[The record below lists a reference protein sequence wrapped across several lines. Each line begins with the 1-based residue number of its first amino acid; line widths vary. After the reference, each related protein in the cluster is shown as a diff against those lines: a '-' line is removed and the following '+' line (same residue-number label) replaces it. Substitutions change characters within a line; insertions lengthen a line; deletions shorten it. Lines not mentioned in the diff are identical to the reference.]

1 MKKSRFN
8 EKQILAILKEQEM
21 GKKITEICREHGI
34 SEQTFQNWR
43 KKYSGI
49 TVDNIK
55 RLCDLEQ
62 ENARLKRILA
72 DLSLDLQMSKDIISK
87 KY

>member
-1 MKKSRFN
+1 
-8 EKQILAILKEQEM
+8 M

-43 KKYSGI
+43 KKYSGM
-49 TVDNIK
+49 TGDNIK
-55 RLCDLEQ
+55 RLRDLEQ
-62 ENARLKRILA
+62 ENARLKRMVA

>member
-43 KKYSGI
+43 KKYSGM
-49 TVDNIK
+49 TGDNIK
-55 RLCDLEQ
+55 RLRDLEQ
-62 ENARLKRILA
+62 ENSRLKRMVA

>member
-43 KKYSGI
+43 KKYSGM
-49 TVDNIK
+49 TGDNIK
-55 RLCDLEQ
+55 RLRD
-62 ENARLKRILA
+62 RIIA
-72 DLSLDLQMSKDIISK
+72 
-87 KY
+87 